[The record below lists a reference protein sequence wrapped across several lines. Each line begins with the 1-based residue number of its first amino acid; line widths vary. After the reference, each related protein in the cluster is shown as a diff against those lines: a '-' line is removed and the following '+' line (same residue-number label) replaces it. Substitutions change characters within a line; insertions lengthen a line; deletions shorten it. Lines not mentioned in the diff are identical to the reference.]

1 MDDTARR
8 FCGTLAGDGRP
19 GPIEERIGRRLVR
32 LVNPQS
38 DEGVR
43 LLDSGRVEL
52 VGPDGE
58 ALGNVEIREAYRRL
72 RERLERRLADVADD
86 ERDGGLREG
95 LDRLSD
101 WSRKLVREREGS
113 HSGAKNV
120 ARDRAGDSSA
130 NG

>member
-1 MDDTARR
+1 VEDTDRR

-32 LVNPQS
+32 LVDPQS

-43 LLDSGRVEL
+43 LLGGGRVEL

-72 RERLERRLADVADD
+72 RARLEQRLADVAPEDH
-86 ERDGGLREG
+86 DGGLREG
-95 LDRLSD
+95 LDRLND
-101 WSRKLVREREGS
+101 WSRRMVSERERS
-113 HSGAKNV
+113 T
-120 ARDRAGDSSA
+120 
-130 NG
+130 